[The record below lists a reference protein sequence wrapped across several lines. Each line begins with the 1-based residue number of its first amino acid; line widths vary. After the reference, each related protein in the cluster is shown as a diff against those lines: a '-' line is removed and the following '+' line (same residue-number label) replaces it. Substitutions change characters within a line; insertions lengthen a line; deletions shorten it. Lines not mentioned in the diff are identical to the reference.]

1 VNATQVPGILDAL
14 ASPVLFAALIA
25 LATGMVWLALAP
37 ARPRQDVAD
46 RLDDYLERGDLIQEL
61 ELRAP
66 LAQRTLAPGARRAL
80 RFFGGLLPARNVAIT
95 EAKLEQA
102 GRPFGM
108 TALDYQGLRLLATV
122 GLFSLLAFLT
132 YSQGQGWTLAL
143 RNGLLG
149 ALVGLIGSTYWLRL
163 RVNRRKHTIQRALPD
178 ALDMMTIGVEAGL
191 AFESAMVRVGD
202 LWHNTLT
209 EELRRAVGEM
219 RVGMSREEAL
229 KRMAERCGVDDLS
242 TFVAVLVQSSALGV
256 SIAEVLH
263 TQADQMRLKQR
274 LRAEELAR
282 QAGIKMVFPLVF
294 LIFPAMF
301 IVILG
306 PAAVNIAQFFG
317 NTGTGIGGGV
327 P

>member
-1 VNATQVPGILDAL
+1 MLSII
-14 ASPVLFAALIA
+14 ASPLVFAALIA
-25 LATGMVWLALAP
+25 LAVGMVWLAIAP

-46 RLDDYLERGDLIQEL
+46 RLDDYLARGDVIEAL
-61 ELRAP
+61 EMQTP
-66 LAQRTLAPGARRAL
+66 LARRTLAPAGRRVL
-80 RFFGGLLPARNVAIT
+80 RFFGGLWPSRNVEIT

-102 GRPFGM
+102 GRPFGLS
-108 TALDYQGLRLLATV
+108 ALDYQGLRLLATL
-122 GLFSLLAFLT
+122 GLFTLLAFLT
-132 YSQGQGWTLAL
+132 YRQGQGWTIAL

-149 ALVGLIGSTYWLRL
+149 GAMGFLLATYWLRA
-163 RVNRRKHTIQRALPD
+163 RINRRKHDIQRALPD

-209 EELRRAVGEM
+209 DELRRAVGEM
-219 RVGMSREEAL
+219 RVGMSREQAL
-229 KRMAERCGVDDLS
+229 TRMAERCGVDDLT

-263 TQADQMRLKQR
+263 TQADQMRQKQR

-282 QAGIKMVFPLVF
+282 QAGIKMTFPLVF

-306 PAAVNIAQFFG
+306 PAAVNIMEFFG
-317 NTGTGIGGGV
+317 SMDAGGI